1 MSMKKLLACLLA
13 LMMALA
19 LVACG
24 GDTAGDDANVDDQS
38 PAVEDDANTGA
49 GAGTPLETMTFV
61 EVPEYIVGSRWEF
74 CGGFVNGTEM
84 SDEQATNTLK
94 GCNGVLEIDFN
105 DVDAVDYLNG
115 DTVLTGS
122 CGTSAI
128 AVSVPCSSSSIS
140 ASPIGSTCW
149 NTASVNAL
157 LSLKHRIYSAVM
169 AAVSLG
175 PAGRIMTPSPAQS
188 KTSAAEQGG
197 KTVLPGADR
206 PAPCL
211 PRG

>member
-84 SDEQATNTLK
+84 SDE
-94 GCNGVLEIDFN
+94 
-105 DVDAVDYLNG
+105 
-115 DTVLTGS
+115 LTGS
-122 CGTSAI
+122 CGADEENMMVVITMPNGDGTSTDL
-128 AVSVPCSSSSIS
+128 
-140 ASPIGSTCW
+140 TCLFADL
-149 NTASVNAL
+149 NGTT
-157 LSLKHRIYSAVM
+157 IMVM
-169 AAVSLG
+169 LEGDDSNNGLYFRMIEEG
-175 PAGRIMTPSPAQS
+175 
-188 KTSAAEQGG
+188 
-197 KTVLPGADR
+197 
-206 PAPCL
+206 
-211 PRG
+211 

>member
-122 CGTSAI
+122 CGADEENMMVVITMPNGDGTTI
-128 AVSVPCSSSSIS
+128 M
-140 ASPIGSTCW
+140 
-149 NTASVNAL
+149 
-157 LSLKHRIYSAVM
+157 VM
-169 AAVSLG
+169 LEGDDSNNGLYFRMIEEG
-175 PAGRIMTPSPAQS
+175 
-188 KTSAAEQGG
+188 
-197 KTVLPGADR
+197 
-206 PAPCL
+206 
-211 PRG
+211 

>member
-74 CGGFVNGTEM
+74 CGGLVNGTEM

-94 GCNGVLEIDFN
+94 GCNGVL
-105 DVDAVDYLNG
+105 
-115 DTVLTGS
+115 
-122 CGTSAI
+122 
-128 AVSVPCSSSSIS
+128 
-140 ASPIGSTCW
+140 
-149 NTASVNAL
+149 
-157 LSLKHRIYSAVM
+157 
-169 AAVSLG
+169 
-175 PAGRIMTPSPAQS
+175 
-188 KTSAAEQGG
+188 
-197 KTVLPGADR
+197 
-206 PAPCL
+206 
-211 PRG
+211 

>member
-74 CGGFVNGTEM
+74 CGGFVDGAELDSAQATEM
-84 SDEQATNTLK
+84 LK
-94 GCNGVLEIDFN
+94 ANGGKLQ
-105 DVDAVDYLNG
+105 LNIIGEDTAEYISG
-115 DTVLTGS
+115 DTVMSGPCGVTENNDAIVLTLDNDD
-122 CGTSAI
+122 GTTADNVFQFTELNGEIIMVAI
-128 AVSVPCSSSSIS
+128 EGNSGLYFRQIVE
-140 ASPIGSTCW
+140 G
-149 NTASVNAL
+149 
-157 LSLKHRIYSAVM
+157 
-169 AAVSLG
+169 
-175 PAGRIMTPSPAQS
+175 
-188 KTSAAEQGG
+188 
-197 KTVLPGADR
+197 
-206 PAPCL
+206 
-211 PRG
+211 

>member
-84 SDEQATNTLK
+84 SDAGHQHPEGLQRRA
-94 GCNGVLEIDFN
+94 
-105 DVDAVDYLNG
+105 G
-115 DTVLTGS
+115 DRL
-122 CGTSAI
+122 
-128 AVSVPCSSSSIS
+128 
-140 ASPIGSTCW
+140 
-149 NTASVNAL
+149 
-157 LSLKHRIYSAVM
+157 
-169 AAVSLG
+169 
-175 PAGRIMTPSPAQS
+175 
-188 KTSAAEQGG
+188 
-197 KTVLPGADR
+197 
-206 PAPCL
+206 
-211 PRG
+211 

>member
-61 EVPEYIVGSRWEF
+61 EVSEYIVGSRWEF
-74 CGGFVNGTEM
+74 CGGFVHGPEM

-122 CGTSAI
+122 CGADEENMMVVITMPNGDGTSTDL
-128 AVSVPCSSSSIS
+128 
-140 ASPIGSTCW
+140 TCLFADL
-149 NTASVNAL
+149 NGTT
-157 LSLKHRIYSAVM
+157 IMVM
-169 AAVSLG
+169 LEGDDSNNGLYFRMIEEG
-175 PAGRIMTPSPAQS
+175 
-188 KTSAAEQGG
+188 
-197 KTVLPGADR
+197 
-206 PAPCL
+206 
-211 PRG
+211 